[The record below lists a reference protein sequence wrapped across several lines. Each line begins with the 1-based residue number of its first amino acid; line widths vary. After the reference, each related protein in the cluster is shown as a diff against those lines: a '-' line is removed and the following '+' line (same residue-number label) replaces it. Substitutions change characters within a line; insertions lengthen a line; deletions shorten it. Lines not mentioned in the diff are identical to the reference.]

1 MKESKAEL
9 PVVLRLKMANRKE
22 GKFLWHN
29 SEMRAV
35 GHVRLHR
42 RWLAISFSESTD
54 DTCF

>member
-29 SEMRAV
+29 SEMRSWPCSLTQA
-35 GHVRLHR
+35 
-42 RWLAISFSESTD
+42 LASNQF
-54 DTCF
+54 FRVNR